1 MSPGSGNG
9 TDTTFAEIRGKRSVT
24 RDLRSQ
30 GTSPASLQTTLS
42 VVRHRGEAVSRIGLG
57 LAALGRPVYLT
68 AGRTAALGAPGDRSI
83 EAMRARTFEVLDAA
97 WQLGIRFLDVAP
109 SYGHAED
116 FLGSWLALH
125 PARRAQL
132 AVSSKWGYEYVAAW
146 DLEATV
152 HERKEH
158 SLEVLEK
165 QWPQTRSALGST
177 PNFYLVHSVTP
188 DSPALSDPALLARLR
203 AFADEGTRVGLTT
216 SGPYQAQ
223 AIARAL
229 TLPSSPFSAVQ
240 TTWNLLERSAQR
252 SLEAAADHGWTV
264 IVKEAV
270 ANGRL
275 APGGTPS
282 VDRLAA
288 AVGTTSDALAIGAAL
303 AQDWAHIILS
313 GAVTATQ
320 LRSNTEARPLMIDA
334 AELDRL
340 RIPADRYWAERS
352 ARTWS

>member
-1 MSPGSGNG
+1 MTPRTRELADRPGR
-9 TDTTFAEIRGKRSVT
+9 E
-24 RDLRSQ
+24 
-30 GTSPASLQTTLS
+30 
-42 VVRHRGEAVSRIGLG
+42 EVSRIGLG

-68 AGRTAALGAPGDRSI
+68 EGRTDAFGSPGDRSV

-116 FLGSWLALH
+116 FLGAWLALH
-125 PARRAQL
+125 PTRSAHL
-132 AVSSKWGYEYVAAW
+132 LVSSKWGYEYVAAW
-146 DLEATV
+146 DPAATV

-158 SLEVLEK
+158 SLEMLEE

-188 DSPALSDPALLARLR
+188 DSPALSDPALLTRLR
-203 AFADEGTRVGLTT
+203 ALAGEGTRVGLTT

-223 AIARAL
+223 AIDIAL
-229 TLPSSPFSAVQ
+229 SLSSSPFSVVQ

-252 SLEAAADHGWTV
+252 SLEAAADRGWTV
-264 IVKEAV
+264 IVKEAM

-275 APGGTPS
+275 APGGTPE

-303 AQDWAHIILS
+303 AQGWAHIILS

-320 LRSNTEARPLMIDA
+320 LTSNTGARPLTIDA
-334 AELDRL
+334 EELDRL
-340 RIPADRYWAERS
+340 TIPADRYWAERS